1 MAAGPLLEWGVAA
14 RPLPGEH
21 ESGDHFLVKTVE
33 DGAAIAVVDGLGH
46 GAEAATAARRAVAT
60 VEAAAHDPIPTL
72 FRRCHDALVGT
83 RGVVMSVAMVDARHS
98 NIAWAGVGNVDAWL
112 LRPHAEGG
120 KVRTSLV
127 PRGGVLGR
135 NIPPLAPV
143 TLAIDPG
150 DLILFATDGIREGFV
165 ESVSLADGPQRSAT
179 RIMAGFGKGTDDAL
193 ILVARYLGP
202 GRA

>member
-21 ESGDHFLVKTVE
+21 ESGDHFLVKTFE
-33 DGAAIAVVDGLGH
+33 DGAALAVVDGLGH
-46 GAEAATAARRAVAT
+46 GAEAAAAARRAVAT
-60 VEAAAHDPIPTL
+60 VEAAARDPLPTL

-83 RGVVMSVAMVDARHS
+83 RGVVMSTAIIELRQSPQVT
-98 NIAWAGVGNVDAWL
+98 WAGVGNVDAWL

-135 NIPPLAPV
+135 EVPPLTPV
-143 TLAIDPG
+143 TLPLDPG
-150 DLILFATDGIREGFV
+150 DLLVFATDGVRDGFI
-165 ESVSLADGPQRSAT
+165 EAVSLQDAPQRAAGRILAT
-179 RIMAGFGKGTDDAL
+179 HGKGTDDAL
-193 ILVARYLGP
+193 VLVAKYLG
-202 GRA
+202 RA

>member
-21 ESGDHFLVKTVE
+21 ESGDHFLVKTFD
-33 DGAAIAVVDGLGH
+33 DGAIIAVVDGLGH
-46 GAEAATAARRAVAT
+46 GAEAAAAARRAVAT

-72 FRRCHDALVGT
+72 FRRCHDVLVGS
-83 RGVVMSVAMVDARHS
+83 RGVVMSVATLDTHRS
-98 NIAWAGVGNVDAWL
+98 QITWAGVGNVDAWL

-135 NIPPLAPV
+135 GVPPLMPV
-143 TLAIDPG
+143 TLGIDRG
-150 DLILFATDGIREGFV
+150 DLLVFATDGIRESFTDAL
-165 ESVSLADGPQRSAT
+165 SLQDAPQRAAS
-179 RIMAGFGKGTDDAL
+179 RIMATHGKGTDDAL
-193 ILVARYLGP
+193 VLVAKYLG
-202 GRA
+202 RE